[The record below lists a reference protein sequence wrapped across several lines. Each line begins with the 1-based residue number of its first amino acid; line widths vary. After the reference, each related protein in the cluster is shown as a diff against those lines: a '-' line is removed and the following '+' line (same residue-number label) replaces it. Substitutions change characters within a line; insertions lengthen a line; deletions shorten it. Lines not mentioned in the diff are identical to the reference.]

1 MAVTTN
7 GTERDKTKSMRLWN
21 NNTTRTMNGL
31 RGLIAALFLVL
42 STVAHAGTT
51 DKVYAIGTGTRNI
64 YTINADGTST
74 VVFTNYGATASS
86 AMAQRPTDGM
96 IFFITQAVNGAV
108 FTWNPSTSATAPVQ
122 IGTAGAGISVISRL
136 AFSPGGIL
144 YAIDSTTQNLY
155 TINTATGAA
164 TVAAV
169 LSGVPANTTGDMA
182 FAPDGT
188 LYLGVS
194 QNLYTVPVAGGAITN
209 RGVVGSL
216 GRNINGLAFDQTG
229 TLLICDDDN
238 PSQVYSVSLT
248 TLVATKFT
256 NRTSVTQGDLASA
269 PRVQMSGT
277 IFEDVNY
284 GGGAGRSLATSGGTG
299 RPNARVEIYDST
311 GAFLTSTLTDATGK
325 YTLPVVPGQTYTVR
339 VVNSTVASSRPG
351 AVGTLIGVQ
360 TFRTSGVSGTTGT
373 ADTNR
378 VGGEDPTKIDSGNG
392 SASLAA
398 LTAGT
403 LTPQSIAAV
412 TVPTSAVTGI
422 DFGFNFDT
430 IVSTRDTG
438 QGSLR
443 QFITNSNALT
453 NAGLSQSGQTAG
465 VEASIFMVS
474 DRKSVV

>member
-7 GTERDKTKSMRLWN
+7 GTGRDKTKSMRLWN

-31 RGLIAALFLVL
+31 RGLIVSLFLVL

-86 AMAQRPTDGM
+86 AAAQRPTDGM

-122 IGTAGAGISVISRL
+122 IGTAGAGISVIPRL

-155 TINTATGAA
+155 TINTTTGAA

-229 TLLICDDDN
+229 TLLI
-238 PSQVYSVSLT
+238 
-248 TLVATKFT
+248 
-256 NRTSVTQGDLASA
+256 
-269 PRVQMSGT
+269 
-277 IFEDVNY
+277 
-284 GGGAGRSLATSGGTG
+284 
-299 RPNARVEIYDST
+299 
-311 GAFLTSTLTDATGK
+311 
-325 YTLPVVPGQTYTVR
+325 
-339 VVNSTVASSRPG
+339 
-351 AVGTLIGVQ
+351 
-360 TFRTSGVSGTTGT
+360 
-373 ADTNR
+373 
-378 VGGEDPTKIDSGNG
+378 
-392 SASLAA
+392 
-398 LTAGT
+398 
-403 LTPQSIAAV
+403 
-412 TVPTSAVTGI
+412 
-422 DFGFNFDT
+422 
-430 IVSTRDTG
+430 
-438 QGSLR
+438 
-443 QFITNSNALT
+443 
-453 NAGLSQSGQTAG
+453 
-465 VEASIFMVS
+465 
-474 DRKSVV
+474 